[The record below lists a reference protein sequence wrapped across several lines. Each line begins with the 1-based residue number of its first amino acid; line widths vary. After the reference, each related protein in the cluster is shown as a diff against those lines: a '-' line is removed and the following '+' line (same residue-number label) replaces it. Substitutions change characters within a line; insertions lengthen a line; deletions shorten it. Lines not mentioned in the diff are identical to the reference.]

1 MRDWSRWYWPEQINI
16 PAKVRHWL
24 VDQGSLTRRL
34 QTISHH
40 GFSVDW
46 LGSHWQK
53 PLVEERRWLSLPLEQ
68 LAYQRQV
75 RLLDGD
81 TALVFARTIVPLVTY
96 LNNRRRFTALG
107 NRPLGEMLFND
118 VAVQRGPI
126 QVAQLRRDST
136 LFREASA
143 LDPVASASL
152 WARRSCFYLQGE
164 PLLVNEIFL
173 PALWSVVE

>member
-1 MRDWSRWYWPEQINI
+1 MRDWSRWYWPQQLTM
-16 PAKVRHWL
+16 PPRVRHWL
-24 VDQGSLTRRL
+24 VSQGSLTQRL
-34 QTISHH
+34 QAISHQ

-46 LGSHWQK
+46 LGSHWRK
-53 PLVEERRWLSLPLEQ
+53 PLLEERRWLNLPQEQ

-81 TALVFARTIVPLVTY
+81 TALVFARTIVPLATF
-96 LNNRRRFTALG
+96 LNNRRRFTTLG

-118 VAVQRGPI
+118 VAVRRGPI
-126 QVAQLRRDST
+126 QVAQLRPDSA
-136 LFREASA
+136 LFCEASA
-143 LDPVASASL
+143 LDSITSISL

-173 PALWSVVE
+173 PSLWSVVE